1 MKKTFFLLIISLISL
16 NLFAEGKITYN
27 KNIKNPKNFVIDN
40 LDNSYKN
47 IYENLEYLSSMGIN
61 DFSLF
66 NCFKEIEY
74 PEGTLLIMWKY
85 EKEYVSSNFSK
96 DIKKFIS
103 EVRPALRLYFKNK
116 NEIKYTKAVDQKY
129 FKVGDKTEKASVY
142 YYKTEEYSIENEA
155 PFTNA
160 ILFYKIVEF
169 LNKKNCITLPCYIV
183 PFKTIKNENWNKA
196 TSSDEIIELFGM
208 PDSIEKYSFSW
219 PDQKTMNGI

>member
-116 NEIKYTKAVDQKY
+116 NETKYTKAVDQKY

-142 YYKTEEYSIENEA
+142 YYKTEEY
-155 PFTNA
+155 
-160 ILFYKIVEF
+160 Y
-169 LNKKNCITLPCYIV
+169 NKPQI
-183 PFKTIKNENWNKA
+183 
-196 TSSDEIIELFGM
+196 
-208 PDSIEKYSFSW
+208 
-219 PDQKTMNGI
+219 